1 MDPRR
6 LLYFCNLIRPGC
18 VTPEKKQREEREE
31 REVGERERE
40 REEQRALINER
51 RHGSTRGRSR
61 SLFSSRE
68 DSGTSCDSS
77 LPPSPTIC
85 Q

>member
-1 MDPRR
+1 
-6 LLYFCNLIRPGC
+6 LIRPGC
-18 VTPEKKQREEREE
+18 VTPEKKQREETEEREE
-31 REVGERERE
+31 GEVGERERE
-40 REEQRALINER
+40 RAEQRGFINEQ

-61 SLFSSRE
+61 SLSSSRE
-68 DSGTSCDSS
+68 DSGTSWDSS